1 MKKHLITAGIGL
13 AGLFIV
19 YYSMTILVHQG
30 YSVTGASLMVL
41 LIVLGCAGLF
51 FAVRNN

>member
-19 YYSMTILVHQG
+19 YYSMTALVNKG
-30 YSVTGASLMVL
+30 YSVAGASGMML

-51 FAVRNN
+51 FAVRNP